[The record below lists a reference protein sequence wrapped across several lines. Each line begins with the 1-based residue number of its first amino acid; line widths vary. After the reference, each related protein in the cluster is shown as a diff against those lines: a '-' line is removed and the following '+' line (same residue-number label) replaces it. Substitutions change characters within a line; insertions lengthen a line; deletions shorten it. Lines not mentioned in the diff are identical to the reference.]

1 MSVWLL
7 ASIVLACGFIPC
19 GLGAL
24 RSDPASALA
33 AYNVATVVAVLLLVT
48 MTVAF
53 SRPPFI
59 DLALVLVPLSVAGS
73 FAFVRFLGRR
83 R

>member
-1 MSVWLL
+1 V
-7 ASIVLACGFIPC
+7 
-19 GLGAL
+19 
-24 RSDPASALA
+24 A
-33 AYNVATVVAVLLLVT
+33 AVVAVLLLIT

-53 SRPPFI
+53 NRPPFI
-59 DLALVLVPLSVAGS
+59 DLAVVLVPLSLAGS